1 MTPKLLK
8 VGDVVRSLYKHGL
21 DKVKIGTI
29 IKASLIESLSSNYNL
44 YWVVYPN
51 QNQELI
57 NTIGWNIE
65 LVYSKDDN
73 E

>member
-8 VGDVVRSLYKHGL
+8 VGDVVRSLYKHCL